1 MRETAADYFECK
13 GNTMRYTFRPSSP
26 NDKHLAEVERQQW
39 EREMENKKD
48 DFPYIALTRSQYKI
62 LKESQKDAVIVTA
75 ENENDIAVLC
85 DHRFVFMLAKDD
97 KNGIIARPRGN
108 NYVAYAKKQGQ
119 KEWSITARDCIVAAI
134 GALCGFLLNCLLSG

>member
-1 MRETAADYFECK
+1 
-13 GNTMRYTFRPSSP
+13 MRYTFRPSSP
-26 NDKHLAEVERQQW
+26 NDKHLTEVERQQW
-39 EREMENKKD
+39 EREIENKKD

-62 LKESQKDAVIVTA
+62 LKESQKDAVIVTTG
-75 ENENDIAVLC
+75 NEKDIAVLC

-97 KNGIIARPRGN
+97 KRGIIARPRGN
-108 NYVAYAKKQGQ
+108 NYVAYAKKQWQ

>member
-1 MRETAADYFECK
+1 
-13 GNTMRYTFRPSSP
+13 MRYTFRPSSP

-97 KNGIIARPRGN
+97 KHGIIARPRGN
-108 NYVAYAKKQGQ
+108 NYVAYAKSKGRKSGLSQR
-119 KEWSITARDCIVAAI
+119 EIV
-134 GALCGFLLNCLLSG
+134 LSQQ